1 MKKTLVALSVLA
13 VSSAA
18 MAQSTVSLYG
28 IADIFVGKTKDSSAE
43 MGSGGVSGSRLG
55 VKGSED
61 LGGGL
66 TASFN
71 FEQAIDLTNGSTRS
85 GLTDPLVETSPM
97 VPKTFSRQANLG
109 LSGGFG
115 TVKLGRSF
123 NAMDDVFGISNSG
136 FDSILAANAIWLN
149 QYNGSAD
156 AQLYYAT
163 PAFAGFT
170 AAVSTQLKGNTAGKE
185 LTAFNLAYA
194 SGPIAVALGY
204 EKDEANGDQKGTLLN
219 GSYDLGMA
227 KLLASY
233 YTTDNTGGVAGAEVN
248 SYQIGADVPLSS
260 ALVLSVGYASSKPKD
275 GQSDSGFGV
284 AASYSLS
291 KRTSIYGGV
300 RAESRKSANGKADGD
315 FYALGVRHAF

>member
-1 MKKTLVALSVLA
+1 MKKTLVALAVLA

-55 VKGSED
+55 FKGSED

-66 TASFN
+66 TATFN
-71 FEQAIDLTNGSTRS
+71 FEQAIDLTNGSTRFE
-85 GLTDPLVETSPM
+85 LTDPLVSTSG
-97 VPKTFSRQANLG
+97 VPKTFSRQANVG
-109 LSGGFG
+109 FSGGFG
-115 TVKLGRSF
+115 TVKLGRSY
-123 NAMDDVFGISNSG
+123 NAIYDVFGASNSG
-136 FDSILAANAIWLN
+136 FDSILSANAIWLN
-149 QYNGSAD
+149 QYNGKAD

-170 AAVSTQLKGNTAGKE
+170 AAVSTQLKGNAAGGK

-233 YTTDNTGGVAGAEVN
+233 YTTDNTDGVAGAEVN
-248 SYQIGADVPLSS
+248 SYQIGADVPLTS

-300 RAESRKSANGKADGD
+300 RAESRKSANGEADGD